1 MRGRQHLKAVAVAIG
16 VLEQETVEVPSSRD
30 GGGGRKFVCLAEK
43 S

>member
-30 GGGGRKFVCLAEK
+30 GGGRKFVCLAEK